1 MSLDALPV
9 GRQFKGRR
17 GSMKFFSLAMATLIL
32 QSGAAAAAETPKP
45 ARAPLP
51 VPPSTPVPVAP
62 PLIDPAAIDSALKHM
77 IDSKQVVGVS
87 ALVYERGQESYFG
100 AFGLADRENSKPFA
114 RDTVVQIFSM
124 TKPVTGVALMQLYE
138 RGKFELD
145 APLAVYAPEFAEM
158 QVYAGVDANGQPK
171 YEAPKRPITVRDI
184 LRHTAGF
191 NGDGAPEVVS
201 TLYRQADP
209 RNHNNALPAVIAKMA
224 TVPLA
229 YQPGTKWSYSD
240 AVDVQA
246 YLVQKISG
254 VPFDEYLKLHIFR
267 PLGMTSTR
275 YTILPTDPDRPQLAA
290 LYTRNEDG
298 TFTRQSDEE
307 AYTFNSA
314 DWPLKPGSAG
324 LVSTLDD
331 YMKFARMLLGG
342 GKLGRARI
350 LKPET
355 VKLMATDALPKE
367 VTDKSWLPGKGQV
380 GFGIDFAVRI
390 APPKDANESSGAVGE
405 FFWDGAASTLFW
417 VDPKNDIA
425 AVLFTQMRPFDK
437 VKLHKT
443 FRDAVYRNDPVAFA
457 H

>member
-1 MSLDALPV
+1 
-9 GRQFKGRR
+9 
-17 GSMKFFSLAMATLIL
+17 MKFSFL
-32 QSGAAAAAETPKP
+32 AAAVLMLPGFALAAAKPKP
-45 ARAPLP
+45 
-51 VPPSTPVPVAP
+51 VPTPVTAPAPAPIPPP
-62 PLIDPAAIDSALKHM
+62 PLVVPAAIDSALKSLV
-77 IDSKQVVGVS
+77 DSKQIVGAS
-87 ALVYERGQESYFG
+87 ALIYERGQEAYFG
-100 AFGLADRENSKPFA
+100 AFGLADRENNKPFA

-158 QVYAGVDANGQPK
+158 QVYAGVDASGQPK

-191 NGDGAPEVVS
+191 NGDGAPEAV
-201 TLYRQADP
+201 TALYRQADP
-209 RNHNNALPAVIAKMA
+209 RNRNNALPDVIAKMA
-224 TVPLA
+224 KVPLA

-275 YTILPTDPDRPQLAA
+275 HTILPTDPDRPQLAA
-290 LYTRNEDG
+290 LYTRNDDG

-307 AYTFNSA
+307 AYGYNGA
-314 DWPLKPGSAG
+314 VWPYKSGSAG

-355 VKLMATDALPKE
+355 VKLMATDAMPKE
-367 VTDKSWLPGKGQV
+367 VTDKSWLPSKGSV

-390 APPKDANESSGAVGE
+390 APPKDAQESSGAVGE
-405 FFWDGAASTLFW
+405 FFWDGKFSTLFW

-425 AVLFTQMRPFDK
+425 AVLFTQMEPFDR
-437 VKLHKT
+437 VHLHKT
-443 FRDAVYRNDPVAFA
+443 FRDAVYRNDPIALA

>member
-1 MSLDALPV
+1 MRIFNLAVGALLFVASANAAEPAKPVAAARATPAPPAPPALP
-9 GRQFKGRR
+9 
-17 GSMKFFSLAMATLIL
+17 
-32 QSGAAAAAETPKP
+32 P
-45 ARAPLP
+45 APF
-51 VPPSTPVPVAP
+51 V
-62 PLIDPAAIDSALKHM
+62 DPAAIDTALKSV
-77 IDSKQVVGVS
+77 IDGNKAIGVS
-87 ALVYERGQESYFG
+87 ALVYERGREIYFG
-100 AFGLADRENSKPFA
+100 AFGLADRENNKPMT
-114 RDTVVQIFSM
+114 RETVVQIFSM

-145 APLAVYAPEFAEM
+145 APLSRYLPEFANVR
-158 QVYAGVDANGQPK
+158 VYAGLDATGQPK
-171 YEAPKRPITVRDI
+171 YEPPRRPISIRDI

-191 NGDGAPEVVS
+191 HGDGSPEAVSAIYRQVASRDFNLALPEVS
-201 TLYRQADP
+201 ARL
-209 RNHNNALPAVIAKMA
+209 AK
-224 TVPLA
+224 VPLS
-229 YQPGTKWSYSD
+229 YQPGTQWKYSD

-246 YLVQKISG
+246 YLVQKLSG
-254 VPFDEYLKLHIFR
+254 VPFDEYIKLHILR

-275 YTILPTDPDRPQLAA
+275 HTILPTDPDRPQLAA

-314 DWPLKPGSAG
+314 PWAYKPGSFG
-324 LVSTLDD
+324 LVSTIDD

-355 VKLMATDALPKE
+355 VKLMATDAMPKE
-367 VTDKSWLPGKGQV
+367 ATEKSWLPGKGQV

-443 FRDAVYRNDPVAFA
+443 FRDAVYRNDPVALA

>member
-1 MSLDALPV
+1 V
-9 GRQFKGRR
+9 
-17 GSMKFFSLAMATLIL
+17 
-32 QSGAAAAAETPKP
+32 
-45 ARAPLP
+45 
-51 VPPSTPVPVAP
+51 V
-62 PLIDPAAIDSALKHM
+62 PAAIDSALKSLV
-77 IDSKQVVGVS
+77 DSKQIVGAS
-87 ALVYERGQESYFG
+87 ALVYERGQEAYFG
-100 AFGLADRENSKPFA
+100 AFGLADRENNKPFA

-158 QVYAGVDANGQPK
+158 QVYAGVDASGQPK

-191 NGDGAPEVVS
+191 NGDGAPEAV
-201 TLYRQADP
+201 TALYRQADP
-209 RNHNNALPAVIAKMA
+209 RNRNNALPDVIAKMA
-224 TVPLA
+224 KVPLA

-254 VPFDEYLKLHIFR
+254 IPFDEYLKLHIFR

-275 YTILPTDPDRPQLAA
+275 HTILPTDPDRPQLAA
-290 LYTRNEDG
+290 LYTRNDDG

-307 AYTFNSA
+307 AYGYNGA
-314 DWPLKPGSAG
+314 VWPYKSGSAG

-367 VTDKSWLPGKGQV
+367 VTDKSWLPSKGSV

-390 APPKDANESSGAVGE
+390 APPKDAQESSGAVGE
-405 FFWDGAASTLFW
+405 FFWDGKFSTLFW

-425 AVLFTQMRPFDK
+425 AVLFTQMEPFDR
-437 VKLHKT
+437 VHLHKT
-443 FRDAVYRNDPVAFA
+443 FRDAVYRNDPLALA

>member
-1 MSLDALPV
+1 
-9 GRQFKGRR
+9 
-17 GSMKFFSLAMATLIL
+17 MKFLNL
-32 QSGAAAAAETPKP
+32 GAAAVITCVLGSAGLAAAAKP
-45 ARAPLP
+45 AP
-51 VPPSTPVPVAP
+51 AP
-62 PLIDPAAIDSALKHM
+62 PAPAIVTPPPPFEPAAIDSALKSVV
-77 IDSKQVVGVS
+77 DSQKVVGVS
-87 ALVYERGQESYFG
+87 ALVYQHGQEAYFG
-100 AFGLADRENSKPFA
+100 AFGLADRENNKPMA
-114 RDTVVQIFSM
+114 RDTLVQIFSM

-138 RGKFELD
+138 RGKFDLD
-145 APLAVYAPEFAEM
+145 APLSVYLPEFADVR
-158 QVYAGVDANGQPK
+158 VYAGLDASGQPK
-171 YEAPKRPITVRDI
+171 YEPPKRPISVRDI

-191 NGDGAPEVVS
+191 HGDGSPEAV
-201 TLYRQADP
+201 TAIYRQVDP
-209 RNHNNALPAVIAKMA
+209 RNFENALPEVSARLAK
-224 TVPLA
+224 VPLS
-229 YQPGTKWSYSD
+229 YQPGTQWKYSD
-240 AVDVQA
+240 VVDVQA

-275 YTILPTDPDRPQLAA
+275 YTILPTDPDRAQLAA

-298 TFTRQSDEE
+298 TFTRQTDEE
-307 AYTFNSA
+307 AYRFNSA
-314 DWPLKPGSAG
+314 AWPQKPGSFG
-324 LVSTLDD
+324 LVSTIDD

-355 VKLMATDALPKE
+355 VKLMATDAMPKE
-367 VTDKSWLPGKGQV
+367 VTEKSWLPGKGQV

-390 APPKDANESSGAVGE
+390 APPKDANEASGAVGE

-443 FRDAVYRNDPVAFA
+443 FRDAVYRNDPVALA

>member
-1 MSLDALPV
+1 
-9 GRQFKGRR
+9 
-17 GSMKFFSLAMATLIL
+17 MKFSFL
-32 QSGAAAAAETPKP
+32 AAAVLMLPGFALAAAKPKP
-45 ARAPLP
+45 
-51 VPPSTPVPVAP
+51 VPTPVTAPAPAPIPPP
-62 PLIDPAAIDSALKHM
+62 PLVVPAAIDSALKSLV
-77 IDSKQVVGVS
+77 DSKQIVGAS
-87 ALVYERGQESYFG
+87 ALIYERGQEAYFG
-100 AFGLADRENSKPFA
+100 AFGLADRENNKPFA

-158 QVYAGVDANGQPK
+158 QVYAGVDASGQPK

-191 NGDGAPEVVS
+191 NGDGAPEAV
-201 TLYRQADP
+201 TALYRQADP
-209 RNHNNALPAVIAKMA
+209 RNRNNALPDVIAKMA
-224 TVPLA
+224 KVPLA

-275 YTILPTDPDRPQLAA
+275 HTILPTDPDRPQLAA
-290 LYTRNEDG
+290 LYTRNDDG

-307 AYTFNSA
+307 AYGYNGA
-314 DWPLKPGSAG
+314 VWPYKSGSAG

-367 VTDKSWLPGKGQV
+367 VTDKSWLPSKGSV

-390 APPKDANESSGAVGE
+390 APPKDAQESSGAVGE
-405 FFWDGAASTLFW
+405 FFWDGKFSTLFW

-425 AVLFTQMRPFDK
+425 AVLFTQMEPFDR
-437 VKLHKT
+437 VRLHKT
-443 FRDAVYRNDPVAFA
+443 FRDAVYRNDPIALA

>member
-1 MSLDALPV
+1 
-9 GRQFKGRR
+9 
-17 GSMKFFSLAMATLIL
+17 MKFSFL
-32 QSGAAAAAETPKP
+32 AAAVLMLPGFALAAAKPKP
-45 ARAPLP
+45 
-51 VPPSTPVPVAP
+51 VPTPVTAPAPAPILPP
-62 PLIDPAAIDSALKHM
+62 PLVVPAAIDSALKSLV
-77 IDSKQVVGVS
+77 DSKQIVGAS
-87 ALVYERGQESYFG
+87 ALIYERGQEAYFG
-100 AFGLADRENSKPFA
+100 AFGLADRENNKPFA

-158 QVYAGVDANGQPK
+158 QVYAGVDASGQPK

-191 NGDGAPEVVS
+191 NGDGAPEAV
-201 TLYRQADP
+201 TALYRQADP
-209 RNHNNALPAVIAKMA
+209 RNRNNALPDVIAKMA
-224 TVPLA
+224 KVPLA

-275 YTILPTDPDRPQLAA
+275 HTILPTDPDRPQLAA
-290 LYTRNEDG
+290 LYTRNDDG

-307 AYTFNSA
+307 AYGYNGA
-314 DWPLKPGSAG
+314 VWPYKSGSAG

-367 VTDKSWLPGKGQV
+367 VTDKSWLPSKGSV

-390 APPKDANESSGAVGE
+390 APPKDAQESSGAVGE
-405 FFWDGAASTLFW
+405 FFWDGKFSTLFW

-425 AVLFTQMRPFDK
+425 AVLFTQMEPFDR
-437 VKLHKT
+437 VHLHKT
-443 FRDAVYRNDPVAFA
+443 FRDAVYRNDPIALA

>member
-1 MSLDALPV
+1 
-9 GRQFKGRR
+9 
-17 GSMKFFSLAMATLIL
+17 MKLFSLAVAVLML
-32 QSGAAAAAETPKP
+32 QSGPALAAEAAKPKP
-45 ARAPLP
+45 TPAPASVPAPAP
-51 VPPSTPVPVAP
+51 VPAP
-62 PLIDPAAIDSALKHM
+62 PLVDPAAIDTALKHM
-77 IDSKQVVGVS
+77 IDSKKIIGVS
-87 ALVYERGQESYFG
+87 ALVYERGQEAYFG
-100 AFGLADRENSKPFA
+100 AFGLADRENNKPMA

-145 APLAVYAPEFAEM
+145 APLAVYAPEFADV

-191 NGDGAPEVVS
+191 NGDGAPAEV
-201 TLYRQADP
+201 TALYRQVDP
-209 RNHNNALPAVIAKMA
+209 RNRNNALPAVIAKMA

-275 YTILPTDPDRPQLAA
+275 YTIFPTDPDRGQLAA

-298 TFTRQSDEE
+298 TFTRQTDEE

-314 DWPLKPGSAG
+314 DWPLKPGSFG
-324 LVSTLDD
+324 LVSTIDD
-331 YMKFARMLLGG
+331 YMKFARMLSGG

-355 VKLMATDALPKE
+355 VRLMATDALPKE
-367 VTDKSWLPGKGQV
+367 ITDKSWLPGKGQV

-443 FRDAVYRNDPVAFA
+443 FRDAVYRNDPIALA

>member
-1 MSLDALPV
+1 
-9 GRQFKGRR
+9 
-17 GSMKFFSLAMATLIL
+17 MKFSNF
-32 QSGAAAAAETPKP
+32 AAAVLMLAGLAQAATKP
-45 ARAPLP
+45 APAPTAAA
-51 VPPSTPVPVAP
+51 VPAPTPAP
-62 PLIDPAAIDSALKHM
+62 PLVIPSVIDSALKSLV
-77 IDSKQVVGVS
+77 DSKQIVGVS
-87 ALVYERGQESYFG
+87 ALIYERGQEAYFG
-100 AFGLADRENSKPFA
+100 AFGLADRENNKPFA

-158 QVYAGVDANGQPK
+158 QVYAGVDASGQPK

-191 NGDGAPEVVS
+191 NGDGAPEAV
-201 TLYRQADP
+201 TALYRQADP
-209 RNHNNALPAVIAKMA
+209 RNRNNALPEVIARMA
-224 TVPLA
+224 RVPLA

-267 PLGMTSTR
+267 PLGMSSTR
-275 YTILPTDPDRPQLAA
+275 HTILPTDPDHPQLAA
-290 LYTRNEDG
+290 LYTRNDDG

-307 AYTFNSA
+307 AYGYNGA
-314 DWPLKPGSAG
+314 AWPYKSGSAG

-355 VKLMATDALPKE
+355 VRLMATDAMPKE
-367 VTDKSWLPGKGQV
+367 ITDKSWLPSKGTV
-380 GFGIDFAVRI
+380 GFGIDFAVRV
-390 APPKDANESSGAVGE
+390 APPKDAQESSGAVGE

-425 AVLFTQMRPFDK
+425 AVLFTQMRPFDR
-437 VKLHKT
+437 VHLHKA
-443 FRDAVYRNDPVAFA
+443 FRDAVYRNDPIALA

>member
-1 MSLDALPV
+1 
-9 GRQFKGRR
+9 
-17 GSMKFFSLAMATLIL
+17 MKFSSLAVAILIL
-32 QSGAAAAAETPKP
+32 PGLAQSATKP
-45 ARAPLP
+45 ASKPAP
-51 VPPSTPVPVAP
+51 VPMPVAAPAPIPAP
-62 PLIDPAAIDSALKHM
+62 PLVVPAVIDSALKSF
-77 IDSKQVVGVS
+77 IDSKKIVGAS
-87 ALVYERGQESYFG
+87 ALVYERGQEAYFG
-100 AFGLADRENSKPFA
+100 AFGMADRENNKPFA

-158 QVYAGVDANGQPK
+158 QVYAGLDANGQPR

-184 LRHTAGF
+184 LRHTAGL
-191 NGDGAPEVVS
+191 NGDGAPEAV
-201 TLYRQADP
+201 TALYRQADP
-209 RNHNNALPAVIAKMA
+209 RNRNNPLPDVIAKMA
-224 TVPLA
+224 RVPLA

-290 LYTRNEDG
+290 VYTRNDDG

-307 AYTFNSA
+307 AYGYNGA
-314 DWPLKPGSAG
+314 AWPYKSGSAG

-342 GKLGRARI
+342 GKLDRARI

-355 VKLMATDALPKE
+355 VRLMATDAMPKE
-367 VTDKSWLPGKGQV
+367 ITEKSWLPSKGSV

-390 APPKDANESSGAVGE
+390 APPKDAQESSGAVGE

-425 AVLFTQMRPFDK
+425 AVLFTQMKPFDR
-437 VKLHKT
+437 VHLHKA
-443 FRDAVYRNDPVAFA
+443 FRDAVYRNDPVALA

>member
-1 MSLDALPV
+1 MKT
-9 GRQFKGRR
+9 FKWAAVAAIAGLS
-17 GSMKFFSLAMATLIL
+17 GLAK
-32 QSGAAAAAETPKP
+32 AAEPPKP
-45 ARAPLP
+45 APAPAL
-51 VPPSTPVPVAP
+51 VAAPTP
-62 PLIDPAAIDSALKHM
+62 PLVDPAAVDSALK
-77 IDSKQVVGVS
+77 SVVDGQKVIGVS
-87 ALVYERGQESYFG
+87 ALVFERGKEVYFG
-100 AFGLADRENSKPFA
+100 AFGLADRENNKPMA
-114 RDTVVQIFSM
+114 RDTIVQIFSM
-124 TKPVTGVALMQLYE
+124 TKPVAGVALMQLYE
-138 RGKFELD
+138 RGKFALD
-145 APLAVYAPEFAEM
+145 APLATYLPEFAQV
-158 QVYAGVDANGQPK
+158 QVYAGLDANGQPK

-184 LRHTAGF
+184 LRHTAGLH
-191 NGDGAPEVVS
+191 GGGAPEAVS
-201 TLYRQADP
+201 AIYRQVDP
-209 RNHNNALPAVIAKMA
+209 RNINNALPDVTAKLA

-229 YQPGTKWSYSD
+229 YQPGTQWKYSD

-267 PLGMTSTR
+267 PLGMTTTR
-275 YTILPTDPDRPQLAA
+275 YTILPTDPDRPRLAA
-290 LYTRNEDG
+290 MYTRNEDG

-314 DWPLKPGSAG
+314 AWPLKPGGFG

-342 GKLGRARI
+342 GNLGRARI

-355 VKLMATDALPKE
+355 VRLMATDAMPKE
-367 VTDKSWLPGKGQV
+367 VTDKSWLPSKGQV

-390 APPKDANESSGAVGE
+390 APPKDAQESSGAVGE

-417 VDPKNDIA
+417 ADPKNDIA

-443 FRDAVYRNDPVAFA
+443 FRDAVYRNDPVALA